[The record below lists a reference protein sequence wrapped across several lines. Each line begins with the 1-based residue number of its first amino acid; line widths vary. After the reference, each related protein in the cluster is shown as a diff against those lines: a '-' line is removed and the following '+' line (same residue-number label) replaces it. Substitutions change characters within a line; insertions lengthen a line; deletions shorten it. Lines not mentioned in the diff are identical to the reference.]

1 MTNNEVNFMLPNRTH
16 SQCVECSVIERLK
29 SLNEHG
35 MCLDRATCFARIDHN
50 RLMDTSEVAVAR
62 MENDNLKAD
71 VKSYKKA
78 FDNLHRI
85 QDELRATIKDLK
97 AERDRWLA
105 RCVTLEARLEA
116 VRVAIQPAI
125 GASKS

>member
-16 SQCVECSVIERLK
+16 SQCAECSVIERLK

-35 MCLDRATCFARIDHN
+35 MCLDRATCFARVDHD
-50 RLMDTSEVAVAR
+50 RLSESIPT
-62 MENDNLKAD
+62 K
-71 VKSYKKA
+71 
-78 FDNLHRI
+78 
-85 QDELRATIKDLK
+85 LRAEIAIWRKSNETLHEIRAELDKTIKE
-97 AERDRWLA
+97 ATQERDRWIN
-105 RCVTLEARLEA
+105 RVRDVEGRLEA